1 MKVRESSPR
10 ARVSASRRRVCALE
24 KVADGV
30 LGLTGDGG
38 GADGKQNN
46 EAETMVLTS
55 RWFAS
60 CNGEEKWL
68 VLRAVA
74 MWSWARAC
82 TTAVEGSR
90 DGDFTR

>member
-1 MKVRESSPR
+1 VRESSPR
-10 ARVSASRRRVCALE
+10 ARALAGRQRVCALE
-24 KVADGV
+24 KVTDGV

-38 GADGKQNN
+38 GA
-46 EAETMVLTS
+46 ETMVVMS

-68 VLRAVA
+68 ELCAVA

>member
-1 MKVRESSPR
+1 MKVRESSPW
-10 ARVSASRRRVCALE
+10 ARVPAGHRRVCALE

-30 LGLTGDGG
+30 LGLPGDGG
-38 GADGKQNN
+38 GADGKKNG
-46 EAETMVLTS
+46 EADTMVVTL

-68 VLRAVA
+68 ELHAVTI
-74 MWSWARAC
+74 WSWARAC
-82 TTAVEGSR
+82 TAAAEGSR